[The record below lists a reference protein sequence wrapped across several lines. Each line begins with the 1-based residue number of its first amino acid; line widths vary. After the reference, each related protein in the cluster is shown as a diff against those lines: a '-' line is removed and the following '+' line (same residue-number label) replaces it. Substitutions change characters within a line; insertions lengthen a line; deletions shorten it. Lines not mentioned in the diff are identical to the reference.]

1 MRRILSWLIMAPALV
16 AVVVFAL
23 NNKSPVALDLWPFSV
38 LVEMPL
44 YLALLLALALG
55 ALAGGFAAWLGQGRV
70 RANLRDQAYEG
81 EVARRELAAERDR
94 CERLQRDLERL
105 RAADETAGQQAPGE
119 ILPALS
125 ADRAE
130 TLAPEDPKPQ
140 TASQ

>member
-23 NNKSPVALDLWPFSV
+23 NNKAPVALDLWPFSV

-70 RANLRDQAYEG
+70 RSNLRDQAYEG
-81 EVARRELAAERDR
+81 EVARRELAAERDKS
-94 CERLQRDLERL
+94 ERLQRDLDRL
-105 RAADETAGQQAPGE
+105 RAANEKAENKAQGET
-119 ILPALS
+119 LPALS
-125 ADRAE
+125 ENQAE
-130 TLAPEDPKPQ
+130 TLAPEKPKPQ
-140 TASQ
+140 SAAE